1 MTKQDTGVVSIHGKQ
16 YLTVAKRINDFRE
29 AYASYG
35 IHTEVISI
43 DQEMVVVKATISD
56 EAGREISSGLAEEN
70 RRSSKINSTS
80 ALENCETSAVGRALA
95 FFGLAGTEIAS
106 ADEVAGAISAQ
117 GLAEATEFLVRHNE
131 AVRNCY
137 DEIFEIKQK
146 IYQFRNSDGEEHGDA
161 QVARDIADL
170 WSDITNADKEALWMA
185 PSKGG
190 VFTTE
195 ERTFLKSN
203 EFAQARKEIAA

>member
-1 MTKQDTGVVSIHGKQ
+1 MDKQDMGVVSIHGKQ
-16 YLTVAKRINDFRE
+16 YLTVARRINDFRE

-106 ADEVAGAISAQ
+106 ADEVAGAISQQKEREYEGDQYLIAHMHAARENFDEVV
-117 GLAEATEFLVRHNE
+117 GIKEAIANE
-131 AVRNCY
+131 DWETA
-137 DEIFEIKQK
+137 
-146 IYQFRNSDGEEHGDA
+146 
-161 QVARDIADL
+161 ADL
-170 WSDITNADKEALWMA
+170 WGDVNDASRNDLWRATTKGGIWTIPERGHMDKEGVI
-185 PSKGG
+185 SKIIRERKK
-190 VFTTE
+190 TKAE
-195 ERTFLKSN
+195 E
-203 EFAQARKEIAA
+203 AA